1 MKRVLFA
8 CGNGIVTSTMVS
20 HKVIDY
26 LEDNGIEIK
35 AGQCKVQEVVSL
47 AISS

>member
-26 LEDNGIEIK
+26 LEEHGIEIK

-47 AISS
+47 AKD